1 MEGAFYVFFPHSVNS
16 KKHRIV
22 QKDSSGLLPGTTH
35 LLCLV
40 LYIFKENTLTTSKVQ
55 QIMVPEHRSM
65 TFTTGLLT
73 ALVMQTQ

>member
-1 MEGAFYVFFPHSVNS
+1 MWFFPHSVNS
-16 KKHRIV
+16 EKHRIV

-55 QIMVPEHRSM
+55 QIMVPEP
-65 TFTTGLLT
+65 TE
-73 ALVMQTQ
+73 A